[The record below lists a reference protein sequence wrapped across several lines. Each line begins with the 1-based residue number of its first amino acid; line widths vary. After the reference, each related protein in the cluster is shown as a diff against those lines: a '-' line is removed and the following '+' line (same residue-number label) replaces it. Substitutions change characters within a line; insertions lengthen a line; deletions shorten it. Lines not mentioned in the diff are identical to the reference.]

1 MLNITSEHLSSDDYF
16 ERKFQ
21 ANISPSDQIFEKQE
35 EELIEFKVKQH
46 MESNMLSSEHIQNE
60 VLNITSEHP
69 SYENYFKSK
78 FQAKIYPS
86 DQKFDKQ
93 EE

>member
-1 MLNITSEHLSSDDYF
+1 
-16 ERKFQ
+16 
-21 ANISPSDQIFEKQE
+21 
-35 EELIEFKVKQH
+35 
-46 MESNMLSSEHIQNE
+46 MLSSEHIQNE